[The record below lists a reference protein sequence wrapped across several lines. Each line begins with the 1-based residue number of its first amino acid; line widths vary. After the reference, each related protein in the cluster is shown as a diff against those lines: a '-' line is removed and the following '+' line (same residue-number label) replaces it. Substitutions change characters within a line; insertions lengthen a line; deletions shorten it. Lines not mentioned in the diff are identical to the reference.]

1 MARCE
6 NLTVIEVPAE
16 AVEALGGLI
25 GRNMAVQVLIQD
37 GEVQWMSD
45 AGTLAMTPV
54 VRQAA
59 VAN

>member
-1 MARCE
+1 
-6 NLTVIEVPAE
+6 
-16 AVEALGGLI
+16 
-25 GRNMAVQVLIQD
+25 MAVQVLIQD

-45 AGTLAMTPV
+45 AGTLAVTPV